1 MVCWEHFL
9 SNLHAI
15 VQFHSNHFNVAHEEH
30 LEIIWCKNND
40 SLRKGKKKDGF
51 YESSLSAGRG
61 PSGAGLVITLLYLL

>member
-1 MVCWEHFL
+1 MLGTF
-9 SNLHAI
+9 SQ
-15 VQFHSNHFNVAHEEH
+15 QFACNRTVSFQPFQNVAHEEH